1 MNRFLNSEISIKIN
15 KRKELTEFL
24 ELCEKYNLEWRDG
37 ENPTEWSPLGRFG
50 SCRHGTNYRIT
61 LPIILICSNQKLT
74 YLEDGY
80 WERLEIDNE
89 IVEYQDFKEVLGEY
103 GSRI

>member
-24 ELCEKYNLEWRDG
+24 ELCEKYSLKWREG
-37 ENPTEWSPLGRFG
+37 EKPTEWSPLGRFRSRG
-50 SCRHGTNYRIT
+50 HGTNYRIT
-61 LPIILICSNQKLT
+61 LPIFLFCSNRLLT
-74 YLEDGY
+74 FCEDGY

-89 IVEYQDFKEVLGEY
+89 IVEYQDFKYLGGVE
-103 GSRI
+103 